1 MNLYTSASARKL
13 LYQSDWPEICV
24 SWLVGTISRKHVARL
39 HEQVGLVPHLKM
51 GLPSAKVCRWV
62 GLMPKSTG
70 RPALGGCGLTRFQ
83 ETLVNRPGAGIHWQV
98 NLVLVSTGVLALFHS

>member
-1 MNLYTSASARKL
+1 M
-13 LYQSDWPEICV
+13 CV
-24 SWLVGTISRKHVARL
+24 CVCVYIYISVCLKTIYNVHIFILFARL

-62 GLMPKSTG
+62 GLMPESTG

-83 ETLVNRPGAGIHWQV
+83 ETLVNRPGAGIHW
-98 NLVLVSTGVLALFHS
+98 